1 MMRQGCTECREW
13 ALLKAQSGLPT
24 SGDTYCARC
33 GTREVVVSR
42 AIKRLIRERDRR
54 IRTVRER
61 YPDAYRVH
69 GQMCGPSWQDAER
82 ADREIG
88 EWFDRE
94 LGRRES

>member
-1 MMRQGCTECREW
+1 MIPGCRECREW
-13 ALLKAQSGLPT
+13 ALLKARAGIPT

-42 AIKRLIRERDRR
+42 AIKWLVRERNRR

-61 YPDAYRVH
+61 YPDAECIH
-69 GQMCGPSWQDAER
+69 GMWCGPSWQDAER
-82 ADREIG
+82 ADREIDV
-88 EWFDRE
+88 WFDAE